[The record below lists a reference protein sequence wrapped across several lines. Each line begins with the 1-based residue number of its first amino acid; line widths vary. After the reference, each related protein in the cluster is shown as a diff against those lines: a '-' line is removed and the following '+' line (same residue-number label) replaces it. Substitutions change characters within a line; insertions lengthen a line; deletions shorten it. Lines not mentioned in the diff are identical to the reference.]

1 MWTIGFLKVKLD
13 GWGMAGSK
21 NLFFP
26 VVILK
31 HKLIIFQQNYFEYQP
46 FSKNLL
52 T

>member
-31 HKLIIFQQNYFEYQP
+31 HELIIFHKNCFEHQP
-46 FSKNLL
+46 FFKNLF